1 MANLYEFIDTNEM
14 PDMTIRLPGEAV
26 NVNGTF
32 LDNEIGGFT
41 TVTVSGRDSLAYDIT
56 SENAGSSGTGELF
69 LGKRLESRYLTINF
83 KLVTSSAS
91 DLIAKFTTLKSMLSG
106 DLIVKFNDDI
116 NKYYKGTLSEIANP
130 PEGAL
135 TFVSSFEI
143 YCADPICYSENP
155 KGPYTA
161 TQGADGRYSV
171 TVTNEGNVDVP
182 ITMTATM
189 NAENGYIGMYTDYA
203 ITEIGNK
210 EETDGVD
217 YQQTETFLNTTTFAE
232 SGWSNWSGTYTPD
245 SRFDLSGTLGVSG
258 TAGQSGLRLS
268 TTGSNTGLFNGGGKV
283 YTLPPDS
290 EGEVGAKNFYAW
302 WDTFFWAEKMGQ
314 TAVQDI
320 IFWSENEIIAR
331 WLVLK
336 TDKNGNSA
344 FCRVS
349 YNDGTGI
356 KNMPKYDFK
365 FKSSHL
371 NKENPFNQ
379 SRGAMDFLKEGAKIR
394 FHYWGI
400 YPEVTAPYLEN
411 KQITKVSVVLANYD
425 KRTGI
430 NYVTH
435 NAIQKLQIRKL
446 KVDKWRDVPNRYSDG
461 DNVKITGSDSKVYVN
476 DMPKL
481 TEKVDGSNLF
491 TIPPGETTIY
501 FQCSDWCTTPPTY
514 QVEFTEAN
522 L

>member
-14 PDMTIRLPGEAV
+14 PDMTIRLPDEAV
-26 NVNGTF
+26 SINGVF

-56 SENAGSSGTGELF
+56 SENVGSNGRGELF
-69 LGKRLESRYLTINF
+69 LGKRLESRNLTINF

-116 NKYYKGTLSEIANP
+116 NKYYKGTLSEIDNP

-161 TQGADGRYSV
+161 TQGSDGRYSV
-171 TVTNEGNVDVP
+171 TVVNEGNVNAP

-189 NAENGYIGMYTDYA
+189 NAENGYVGMYTDYD

-210 EETDGVD
+210 EEADGQD
-217 YQQTETFLNTTTFAE
+217 YQQTETFLDTTTFNE
-232 SGWSNWSGTYTPD
+232 DNWSNWSGTYTPD
-245 SRFDLSGTLGVSG
+245 HRFDLSGTLAVSG
-258 TAGQSGLRLS
+258 VAGQKGLQKE
-268 TTGSNTGLFNGGGKV
+268 TTGANTGLFNGGCKV
-283 YTLPPDS
+283 YTLPADS
-290 EGEVGAKNFYAW
+290 EGKVGAKNFYAW
-302 WDTFFWAEKMGQ
+302 WDTFFWAGKMGQ

-320 IFWSENEIIAR
+320 IFWSSNEIIAR

-344 FCRVS
+344 VCRAS
-349 YNDGTGI
+349 YNDGAKIQSIPNYNFG
-356 KNMPKYDFK
+356 

-371 NKENPFNQ
+371 NTQNPFSA
-379 SRGAMDFLKEGAKIR
+379 SRGSMDFLKEGAKLQFYYSGR
-394 FHYWGI
+394 Y
-400 YPEVTAPYLEN
+400 YAVNVPALADKKV
-411 KQITKVSVVLANYD
+411 TKVSIVLANYN
-425 KRTGI
+425 KRTGN

-435 NAIQKLQIRKL
+435 NAIQRLQIRKL

-461 DNVKITGSDSKVYVN
+461 DIVKMTGADSKVYVN
-476 DMPKL
+476 GLPKL
-481 TEKVDGSNLF
+481 SEKVDGSNLF

-501 FQCSDWCTTPPTY
+501 FQCSDWCTTAPTY
-514 QVEFTEAN
+514 QIEFSEAN